1 MKRSS
6 LKGKHIA
13 GLIIIL
19 LVIDQAFKIFI
30 KTHYYLGEEHKVL
43 GEWFKLHFVENEG
56 MAWGLQLGGEF
67 GKITLTLFRLVAVIW
82 GTFYIRRL
90 IRKKAAKGFIICV
103 SLIYAGAAGNLL
115 DSMFYGLIFNASD
128 PYIHNVAQFLPEQ
141 GGYADFLHGRVV
153 DMLYFPM
160 IDTVLPNWVPFWGGK
175 TFTFFD
181 PVFNLADFYI
191 SFSFFVLLIFQ
202 KKFFPETKKARSAKD
217 QQAKEIEVMQSP
229 EHEPIEIEGIPES
242 VK

>member
-1 MKRSS
+1 MKRSF

-19 LVIDQAFKIFI
+19 LIIDQAFKIFI
-30 KTHYYLGEEHKVL
+30 KTHYYLGEEHQVIGK
-43 GEWFKLHFVENEG
+43 WFRLHFVENEG
-56 MAWGLQLGGEF
+56 MAWGLQLGGDF
-67 GKITLTLFRLVAVIW
+67 GKIALTLFRLVAVIW
-82 GTFYIRRL
+82 GTFYLRRL
-90 IRKKAAKGFIICV
+90 IRKKAARGFIICV
-103 SLIYAGAAGNLL
+103 SLIYAGAAGNLI
-115 DSMFYGLIFNASD
+115 DSMFYGMIFNASD
-128 PYIHNVAQFLPEQ
+128 PYVHNVAQLLPAS

-191 SFSFFVLLIFQ
+191 SFSFFALLIFQ
-202 KKFFPETKKARSAKD
+202 KKFFPEVHKAKSTTKAPA
-217 QQAKEIEVMQSP
+217 QEVEVMETP
-229 EHEPIEIEGIPES
+229 EHQQIEMESIGEP